1 MINEKV
7 LRDVLISLATH
18 SLAQYET
25 HAAMVQE
32 IMALR
37 QAIRE
42 LDPEFEATF
51 LQKQTALAA
60 EPSTTTIR
68 LTAEAGLGELIRKAK
83 VETVC

>member
-18 SLAQYET
+18 SLTQYET

-42 LDPEFEATF
+42 LDPE
-51 LQKQTALAA
+51 LKL
-60 EPSTTTIR
+60 PSYGNR
-68 LTAEAGLGELIRKAK
+68 RHSRRSPPRHLSD
-83 VETVC
+83 

>member
-18 SLAQYET
+18 SLTQYET

-42 LDPEFEATF
+42 LDPEFEANF
-51 LQKQTALAA
+51 LRKQAALAS
-60 EPSTTTIR
+60 EPSTTSIR
-68 LTAEAGLGELIRKAK
+68 LTAEARLGELIRKAK

>member
-7 LRDVLISLATH
+7 LCDVLISLATH
-18 SLAQYET
+18 SLTQYET

-51 LQKQTALAA
+51 LRKQAALAS
-60 EPSTTTIR
+60 EPSTTSIR
-68 LTAEAGLGELIRKAK
+68 LTAEARLGELIRKAK